1 MAKDT
6 NAQISVVSG
15 AWVIPLFRSQGEFS
29 DVRQEAARLQRIE
42 HAQLKILRSPYTKAR
57 VRVVTLAEFI
67 RNPMEPLQ
75 AIVDEMSHQQ
85 IPRLTEA
92 PTMVDLSNLG
102 RFLQDLRNQGM
113 HPFLTGEFPTNVG
126 DVDQNAKP
134 SKPYLVR

>member
-1 MAKDT
+1 
-6 NAQISVVSG
+6 
-15 AWVIPLFRSQGEFS
+15 
-29 DVRQEAARLQRIE
+29 
-42 HAQLKILRSPYTKAR
+42 
-57 VRVVTLAEFI
+57 
-67 RNPMEPLQ
+67 MEPLQ